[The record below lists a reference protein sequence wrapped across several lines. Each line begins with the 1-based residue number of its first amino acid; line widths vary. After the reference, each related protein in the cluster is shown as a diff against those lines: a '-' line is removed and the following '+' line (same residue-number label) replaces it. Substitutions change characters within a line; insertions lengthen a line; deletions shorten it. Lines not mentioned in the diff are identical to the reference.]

1 MYEEL
6 KKEIVDVLRFMEV
19 KGLNHGRSGN
29 VSIRV
34 KGADHVLITPSS
46 LPKARLSTEDIV
58 VVSMSGEIIEGSRK
72 PTVELPLHIAIYT
85 SYNYFNAVIH
95 AHPIY
100 VTALAITRE
109 PLPPVV
115 EEAVLYIGGEVRV
128 AEYAP
133 FGSRELAKN
142 VVKALE
148 DRSAAILPNHGVVTC
163 GKSLEEALEVL
174 VLVERLAQSYIL
186 SKVLGKITEPPDEVI
201 KYLSKLFRERILSI
215 E

>member
-6 KKEIVDVLRFMEV
+6 KKEIIDVLKFMED

-29 VSIRV
+29 VSVRV
-34 KGADHVLITPSS
+34 KGVNHVLITPSG

-58 VVSMSGEIIEGSRK
+58 VVSTSGEVIEGVRK
-72 PTVELPLHIAIYT
+72 PTVELPLHTAIYRK
-85 SYNYFNAVIH
+85 YDYFNAVIH

-100 VTALAITRE
+100 VTTLAIARE

-115 EEAVLYIGGEVRV
+115 EEAVLYVGGEVRV

-133 FGSRELAKN
+133 FGSRELAEN
-142 VVKALE
+142 VVRALE
-148 DRSAAILPNHGVVTC
+148 DRTAVILPNHGVVTC
-163 GKSLEEALEVL
+163 GRSLEEALEVL
-174 VLVERLAQSYIL
+174 VLIERLAQSYIL
-186 SKVLGKITEPPDEVI
+186 SRILGKTTKPPDEVVD
-201 KYLSKLFRERILSI
+201 YLSKLFSKRILGL

>member
-6 KKEIVDVLRFMEV
+6 KKEIIDVLKFMED

-29 VSIRV
+29 VSVRV
-34 KGADHVLITPSS
+34 KGVNHVLITPSG

-58 VVSMSGEIIEGSRK
+58 VVSISGEVIEGARK
-72 PTVELPLHIAIYT
+72 PTVELPLHTAIYRK
-85 SYNYFNAVIH
+85 YDYFNAVIH

-100 VTALAITRE
+100 VTTLAIARE

-115 EEAVLYIGGEVRV
+115 EEAVLYVGGEVRV

-133 FGSRELAKN
+133 FGSRELAEN
-142 VVKALE
+142 VVRALE
-148 DRSAAILPNHGVVTC
+148 DRTAVILPNHGVVTC
-163 GKSLEEALEVL
+163 GRSLEEALEVL
-174 VLVERLAQSYIL
+174 VLIERLAQSYIL
-186 SKVLGKITEPPDEVI
+186 SRILGKTTKPPDEVVD
-201 KYLSKLFRERILSI
+201 YLSKLFSKRILGL

>member
-6 KKEIVDVLRFMEV
+6 RKEIVDVLRFMED

-29 VSIRV
+29 VSVRI
-34 KGADHVLITPSS
+34 KGVDHVLITPSG

-58 VVSMSGEIIEGSRK
+58 VVSMSGEVIEGSRK
-72 PTVELPLHIAIYT
+72 PTVELPLHVAIYKK
-85 SYNYFNAVIH
+85 YDYFNAVIH

-100 VTALAITRE
+100 ATVLAIARE

-133 FGSRELAKN
+133 FGSRELAEN
-142 VVKALE
+142 VVKALK
-148 DRSAAILPNHGVVTC
+148 DRTAAILPNHGIVTC
-163 GKSLEEALEVL
+163 GKNLEEAIEVL
-174 VLVERLAQSYIL
+174 VLVERLSQSYIL
-186 SKVLGKITEPPDEVI
+186 SRMLGKTTKPPDEVI
-201 KYLSKLFRERILSI
+201 DYLSKLFSKKMLGLE
-215 E
+215 

>member
-6 KKEIVDVLRFMEV
+6 KKEIVDVLKFMEI

-29 VSIRV
+29 VSVRI
-34 KGADHVLITPSS
+34 KGVDHVLITPSG
-46 LPKARLSTEDIV
+46 LPKASLSTEDIV

-72 PTVELPLHIAIYT
+72 PTVELPLHTAIYA

-100 VTALAITRE
+100 VTALAIARE

-115 EEAVLYIGGEVRV
+115 EEAVLYVGGEVRV

-133 FGSRELAKN
+133 FGSRELAEN

-148 DRSAAILPNHGVVTC
+148 GRSAAILPNHGVVTC
-163 GKSLEEALEVL
+163 GKNLEEALEIL

-186 SKVLGKITEPPDEVI
+186 SKMLGKITKPPDEVI
-201 KYLSKLFRERILSI
+201 KYLGELFRRKILSL

>member
-1 MYEEL
+1 LYESL
-6 KKEIVDVLRFMEV
+6 KKEIVDVLKFMED

-34 KGADHVLITPSS
+34 KDTNYVLITPSG
-46 LPKARLSTEDIV
+46 LLKARLTIEDV
-58 VVSMSGEIIEGSRK
+58 VVVDLSGEVIEGSRK
-72 PTVELPLHIAIYT
+72 PTVELPLHTTIYR
-85 SYNYFNAVIH
+85 SYDYFNAVIH

-100 VTALAITRE
+100 VTALAIARE

-115 EEAVLYIGGEVRV
+115 EEAVLYVGGEVRV

-133 FGSRELAKN
+133 FGSRELAEN

-148 DRSAAILPNHGVVTC
+148 GRTAAILPNHGVVTC
-163 GKSLEEALEVL
+163 GKNLEEALEVL

-186 SKVLGKITEPPDEVI
+186 SRVLSKTTKPPDEVI
-201 KYLSKLFRERILSI
+201 NYLSTLFNKRIREL

>member
-1 MYEEL
+1 MYEDL
-6 KKEIVDVLRFMEV
+6 KKEIVDVLRFMED

-29 VSIRV
+29 VSVRV
-34 KGADHVLITPSS
+34 KGTNHVLITPSG
-46 LPKARLSTEDIV
+46 LPKARLTVEDIV
-58 VVSMSGEIIEGSRK
+58 VVDLSGVVVEGFRK
-72 PTVELPLHIAIYT
+72 PTVELPLHTAIYK
-85 SYNYFNAVIH
+85 SYDYFNAVIH

-100 VTALAITRE
+100 VTALAIARE

-115 EEAVLYIGGEVRV
+115 EEAVLYVGGEVRV

-133 FGSRELAKN
+133 FGSRELAEN

-148 DRSAAILPNHGVVTC
+148 GRTAAILPNHGVVTC

-186 SKVLGKITEPPDEVI
+186 SRALGKTTKPPDEVI
-201 KYLSKLFRERILSI
+201 NHLSKLFSERVRNL

>member
-6 KKEIVDVLRFMEV
+6 KKEIIDVLKFMED

-29 VSIRV
+29 VSVRV
-34 KGADHVLITPSS
+34 KGVNHVLITPSG

-58 VVSMSGEIIEGSRK
+58 VVSISGEVIEGVRK
-72 PTVELPLHIAIYT
+72 PTVELPLHTAIYRK
-85 SYNYFNAVIH
+85 YDYFNAVIH

-100 VTALAITRE
+100 VTTLAIARE

-115 EEAVLYIGGEVRV
+115 EEAVLYVGGEVRV

-133 FGSRELAKN
+133 FGSRELAEN
-142 VVKALE
+142 VVRALE
-148 DRSAAILPNHGVVTC
+148 DRTAVILPNHGVVTC
-163 GKSLEEALEVL
+163 GRSLEEALEVL
-174 VLVERLAQSYIL
+174 VLIERLAQSYIL
-186 SKVLGKITEPPDEVI
+186 SRILGKTTKPPDEVVD
-201 KYLSKLFRERILSI
+201 YLSKLFSKRILGL

>member
-6 KKEIVDVLRFMEV
+6 KKEIINVLKFMEDR
-19 KGLNHGRSGN
+19 GLNHGRSGN
-29 VSIRV
+29 VSVRV
-34 KGADHVLITPSS
+34 KEVDHILITPSG

-58 VVSMSGEIIEGSRK
+58 VVSMSGEVIEGTRK
-72 PTVELPLHIAIYT
+72 PTVELPLHTAIYRE
-85 SYNYFNAVIH
+85 YDYFNAVIH

-100 VTALAITRE
+100 ITTLAIARE

-133 FGSRELAKN
+133 FGSEELAEN

-148 DRSAAILPNHGVVTC
+148 GRTAVILPNHGVVTC
-163 GKSLEEALEVL
+163 GKNLEEALEVL
-174 VLVERLAQSYIL
+174 VLIERLAQSYIL
-186 SKVLGKITEPPDEVI
+186 SRILGKITKPPDEVI
-201 KYLSKLFRERILSI
+201 KYLSRLFSEKLLSV

>member
-6 KKEIVDVLRFMEV
+6 KKEIVETLRFMEDR
-19 KGLNHGRSGN
+19 GLNHGRSGN
-29 VSIRV
+29 VSVRV
-34 KGADHVLITPSS
+34 KGVDHILVTPSG
-46 LPKARLSTEDIV
+46 LPKARLSTRDIV
-58 VVSMSGEIIEGSRK
+58 VVSVSGEVIEGSRK
-72 PTVELPLHIAIYT
+72 PTVELPLHTAIYQ

-100 VTALAITRE
+100 VTALAIARE
-109 PLPPVV
+109 TLPPVV

-133 FGSRELAKN
+133 FGSRELAEN
-142 VVKALE
+142 VVKALK
-148 DRSAAILPNHGVVTC
+148 DRTAAILPNHGVVAC
-163 GKSLEEALEVL
+163 GKNLEEALEVL

-186 SKVLGKITEPPDEVI
+186 SRVLGRTTKPPDEI
-201 KYLSKLFRERILSI
+201 INYLSKLFSERMLSL